1 MFKISISE
9 CVIIGIITVISGLII
24 QYIIKNF
31 AEDDIKINNIFVKN
45 KKNIIFWISL
55 FIIGITI
62 HIIITSL
69 DLNSWDCNKVCTN
82 GLCKIVCVIPFNG
95 MTELLLTK

>member
-9 CVIIGIITVISGLII
+9 CLIIGIITIISGLII
-24 QYIIKNF
+24 QYIIKTY
-31 AEDDIKINNIFVKN
+31 AEDDIKINNIFHKN
-45 KKNIIFWISL
+45 KRNFIFWISL
-55 FIIGITI
+55 FVIGIAI
-62 HIIITSL
+62 HIMISTL
-69 DLNSWDCNKVCTN
+69 DVKSWDCNKVCMN